1 MILNNFF
8 DKIYVINLKE
18 SLDRKNHIL
27 QEFKK
32 NNIINYEFFEA
43 THFDEKSVSDLLNS
57 PKVIS
62 FPPCFRCLKNRCNC
76 ENNFLTK
83 FQIANWLSY
92 INLFNK
98 ILETKHEL
106 VLICEDDIVFTKNA
120 QQICNTLLNKA
131 LFRKKEIN
139 MKYPLLIKMGA
150 AFDYGTHLLMNPP
163 TYIKNYSLSNP
174 CFAVNRSM
182 IKTFLYN
189 LKVIDYHSD
198 VYFHKQIP
206 AKFNIQMLVMKPFPV
221 YELSFVKN
229 LKKFNS
235 LVRPTNQIR
244 RKEYKEF
251 LFVTMHK
258 LLEYIPIEY
267 SKALHILVSNNNVHF
282 NGTINY
288 FYLLNIHDQSRFH
301 FKNKIFIY
309 DSFEKDSLIMKN
321 DLKMEKSY
329 LLTIIY
335 NIITTYQLDIDKNV
349 DSVLNHLENIYLYIL
364 KYFEDNE
371 FLLININEPNILSK
385 YEFINQ
391 YLSIYANLT
400 KPIKP
405 ELNVAMLEQHQD

>member
-1 MILNNFF
+1 MILNSFF

-18 SLDRKNHIL
+18 SEDRKNHIIE
-27 QEFKK
+27 EFKK
-32 NNIINYEFFEA
+32 NNITNYEFFEA
-43 THFDEKSVSDLLNS
+43 THFNEPSVSELSNS
-57 PKVIS
+57 NKVIS
-62 FPPCFRCLKNRCNC
+62 FPPCFRCLKNRCSC

-92 INLFNK
+92 IHLFNK
-98 ILETKHEL
+98 ILESEHNF
-106 VLICEDDIVFTKNA
+106 VLICEDDIVFTKHA
-120 QQICNTLLNKA
+120 QHICNSLLNKN
-131 LFRKKEIN
+131 LFRKKQIN
-139 MKYPLLIKMGA
+139 LNYPLLIKMGA
-150 AFDYGTHLLMNPP
+150 AFDYGTHYLFNPP
-163 TYIKNYSLSNP
+163 IYIKNYALSNP
-174 CFAVNRSM
+174 CFAVNKAM
-182 IKTFLYN
+182 IKIFLYN

-206 AKFNIQMLVMKPFPV
+206 AKFNIQMFTMKPFPV

-229 LKKFNS
+229 MKKFNS

-267 SKALHILVSNNNVHF
+267 SKALQILVSNTNIHF

-288 FYLLNIHDQSRFH
+288 FYLLNEHDQSKFY

-309 DSFEKDSLIMKN
+309 DCFEKDSFIMKN

-329 LLTIIY
+329 LLMIIY
-335 NIITTYQLDIDKNV
+335 NVITNYQLEIEKNIE
-349 DSVLNHLENIYLYIL
+349 SVLNHLENIYPYIL

-371 FLLININEPNILSK
+371 FLLININEPNILNK
-385 YEFINQ
+385 YKFIETYND
-391 YLSIYANLT
+391 LKNSIY
-400 KPIKP
+400 
-405 ELNVAMLEQHQD
+405 EQNVLINFM